1 MANKKPEAGTT
12 ADKAAKGETREADKQ
27 ADKELGERI
36 RHLRTEILGIGRQA
50 EFADRLGVTRGAV
63 GNWEIGKGVK
73 RANLEK
79 IADAFHVSFDWLS
92 TGRGTP
98 VAKPSID
105 AKLNLLPPG
114 EYDQLYEH
122 FEAMIENRIR
132 WLERKQAQ
140 ARTKKK
146 PQT

>member
-1 MANKKPEAGTT
+1 MAIKKPEAGTSAET
-12 ADKAAKGETREADKQ
+12 AANSDHEWQ
-27 ADKELGERI
+27 ADRQADIELGERI
-36 RHLRTEILGIGRQA
+36 RHLRTEILGISRQA
-50 EFADRLGVTRGAV
+50 DFADRLGVTRGAV

-73 RANLEK
+73 RANLER
-79 IADAFHVSFDWLS
+79 IAGEFQISFDWLS

-98 VAKPSID
+98 VAKPGID

-122 FEAMIENRIR
+122 FEAMIENRLR
-132 WLERKQAQ
+132 WLERKQSE

-146 PQT
+146 P